1 MKKIISSVLSSIYRG
16 GLAVSQ
22 ASYRMVPYSIR
33 KVSAR
38 VISIGNITWGGTGKT
53 PLILGLAKELS
64 SAGKKVVVL
73 TRGYGKDEVA
83 ELKKKLP
90 DVPVLVGRD
99 RIKTANE
106 AVRKFNAEI
115 ILLDDGFQHIR
126 LHRDLDVVTINSTEP
141 FGPGG
146 LIPSGS
152 LREPLENLSR
162 ADIFVLTKADIGSKN
177 VHWIRQRL
185 LSIKPDAVIFEAVH
199 EPVQFMDFRK
209 NRYAPLHEIKGRKV
223 AVISGIGDPYSF
235 EKTVENLGA
244 DILFAARF
252 DDHHQYTEAE
262 FSEFLHRCK
271 EVGAKDIVTTEKD
284 FHRLEQFFKK
294 KRSNDIHNFN
304 FLVLQIEFQVSDE
317 EDFIRRC
324 LNS

>member
-1 MKKIISSVLSSIYRG
+1 MKNIIGSVLSSIYRAA
-16 GLAVSQ
+16 LAVSQ
-22 ASYRMVPYSIR
+22 AGYRMMPYSIR
-33 KVSAR
+33 KVPAR
-38 VISIGNITWGGTGKT
+38 VISVGNITWGGTGKT
-53 PLILGLAKELS
+53 PLVVTLARELS
-64 SAGKKVVVL
+64 AAGKKVVVL

-83 ELKKKLP
+83 ELNKKLP
-90 DVPVLVGRD
+90 NVPVLVGRD
-99 RIKTANE
+99 RIKTARQ
-106 AVRKFNAEI
+106 AVHRFQAEF

-126 LHRDLDVVTINSTEP
+126 LHRDLDVVMINSTEP

-146 LIPSGS
+146 LIPLGT

-162 ADIFVLTKADIGSKN
+162 AHIFVLTKSDIGLKN

-185 LSIKPDAVIFEAVH
+185 LSIKADAVIFEAVH
-199 EPVQFMDFRK
+199 QPVQFMDFRK
-209 NRYAPLHEIKGRKV
+209 NRYAPLHEVKGRKV

-252 DDHHQYTEAE
+252 DDHHQYTPAE
-262 FSEFLHRCK
+262 FSEFLQRCK
-271 EVGAKDIVTTEKD
+271 EVGVKDIVTTEKD
-284 FHRLEQFFKK
+284 FYRMEPFFKN
-294 KRSNDIHNFN
+294 KRPNDIHNFN
-304 FLVLQIEFQVSDE
+304 FLVLQIEFQVNDE